1 MGNESENKERGKKR
15 RVKDEGNENEE
26 RGMEKLI

>member
-1 MGNESENKERGKKR
+1 MGNENENKERGKKR
-15 RVKDEGNENEE
+15 RVKDEGNDNEE